1 MFRPR
6 NMYLAGT
13 ALLTTAAAI
22 EGGPVSALFVFGVGI
37 MFYAFCA
44 ALSEL
49 AD

>member
-13 ALLTTAAAI
+13 ALLTAAAAI
-22 EGGPVSALFVFGVGI
+22 DAGLVYALVTAGAGI

-44 ALSEL
+44 AM
-49 AD
+49 ADAA